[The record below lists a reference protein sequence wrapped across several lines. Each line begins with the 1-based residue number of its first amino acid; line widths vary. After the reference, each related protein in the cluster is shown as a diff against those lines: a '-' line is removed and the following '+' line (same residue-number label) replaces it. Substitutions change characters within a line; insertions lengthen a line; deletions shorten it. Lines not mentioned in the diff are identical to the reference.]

1 MIPNQFHFV
10 FGLKEDFGGKPFN
23 ILHYLAIKSAY
34 DLNKP
39 DAMYF
44 YYMYEPSGEYWD
56 KSKPYLTLVQVESPT
71 EIFGNP
77 LTHVAHKADIIRLQA
92 LYENGGIY
100 MDLDTICVKSFEPLL
115 KEKTVLGIQGHRT
128 SPTTAYGLCNAIILA
143 EKESEFIGYWLSQYT
158 DFNSAYWDSHSVQL
172 PLYLSQTTDLPITT
186 LPYNAFHYPLY
197 TPEGVDDLFKHNKEY
212 PEAYAHHLWESNS
225 WSYIQ
230 LLTEDYIKTTDTTY
244 NKIAR
249 QFI

>member
-1 MIPNQFHFV
+1 MIPNQFHFI

-44 YYMYEPSGEYWD
+44 YYTYEPSGEYWNKA
-56 KSKPYLTLVQVESPT
+56 KSYLTLVQVEAPT

-77 LTHVAHKADIIRLQA
+77 ITHVAHKADIIRLQA

-100 MDLDTICVKSFEPLL
+100 MDMDTICVKSFEPLL
-115 KEKTVLGIQGHRT
+115 KEKVVMGIQGHAQNPL
-128 SPTTAYGLCNAIILA
+128 SAYGLCNAIILA
-143 EKESEFIGYWLSQYT
+143 ESKSEFIGHWLSQYT
-158 DFNSAYWDSHSVQL
+158 DFNSNYWDSHSVQL
-172 PLYLSQTTDLPITT
+172 PLYLSQTTDLGITT

-230 LLTEDYIKTTDTTY
+230 LLTEDYIKTVDTTY

>member
-10 FGLKEDFGGKPFN
+10 FGLKEDFGGKPFGL
-23 ILHYLAIKSAY
+23 LHYLAIKSAY

-39 DAMYF
+39 DTMYF
-44 YYMYEPSGEYWD
+44 YYTYEPSGEYWD
-56 KSKPYLTLVQVESPT
+56 KAKPYLTLVQVEAPT
-71 EIFGNP
+71 EIYGNP
-77 LTHVAHKADIIRLQA
+77 LTHMAHKADIIRLQA

-100 MDLDTICVKSFEPLL
+100 MDMDTICVKPFTPLL
-115 KEKTVLGIQGHRT
+115 NEKAVLGIQGT
-128 SPTTAYGLCNAIILA
+128 TVDPTIAYGLCNAIILA
-143 EKESEFIGYWLSQYT
+143 EKESEFIGYWLSQYQ
-158 DFNSAYWDSHSVQL
+158 DFNGRYWDSHSVQM
-172 PLYLSQTTDLPITT
+172 PLYIHQTTDLPITT
-186 LPYNAFHYPLY
+186 LPYTAFHYPLH
-197 TPEGVDDLFKHNKEY
+197 TPEGVDDLFRYDKEY

-230 LLTEDYIKTTDTTY
+230 SLTEDYIKTTNTTY

>member
-44 YYMYEPSGEYWD
+44 YYTYEPSGEYWD
-56 KSKPYLTLVQVESPT
+56 KAKSYLTLVQVEAPT

-77 LTHVAHKADIIRLQA
+77 ITHVAHKADIIRLQA

-100 MDLDTICVKSFEPLL
+100 MDMDTICVKSFEPLL
-115 KEKTVLGIQGHRT
+115 NEKTVLGIRLH
-128 SPTTAYGLCNAIILA
+128 
-143 EKESEFIGYWLSQYT
+143 
-158 DFNSAYWDSHSVQL
+158 
-172 PLYLSQTTDLPITT
+172 
-186 LPYNAFHYPLY
+186 
-197 TPEGVDDLFKHNKEY
+197 
-212 PEAYAHHLWESNS
+212 
-225 WSYIQ
+225 
-230 LLTEDYIKTTDTTY
+230 
-244 NKIAR
+244 
-249 QFI
+249 

>member
-1 MIPNQFHFV
+1 MIPNQFHFI

-44 YYMYEPSGEYWD
+44 YYTYEPSGKYWD
-56 KSKPYLTLVQVESPT
+56 KAKPYLTLVQVEAPT

-77 LTHVAHKADIIRLQA
+77 ITHVAHKADIIRLQA

-100 MDLDTICVKSFEPLL
+100 MDMDTICVKSFEPLL
-115 KEKTVLGIQGHRT
+115 KEKTVLGVQGHGAT
-128 SPTTAYGLCNAIILA
+128 PTMAYGLCNAIMLA
-143 EKESEFIGYWLSQYT
+143 EPKSEFIEYWLSQYI
-158 DFNSAYWDSHSVQL
+158 DFNSNYWDSHSVQL
-172 PLYLSQTTDLPITT
+172 PLYLSQSTNLPLTT

-197 TPEGVDDLFKHNKEY
+197 TPEGIDDLFKHNKEY

-230 LLTEDYIKTTDTTY
+230 LLTEDYIKTKDTTY